1 MAKRFV
7 IKDYKSMTP
16 DLMALLVET
25 YPDGFEYDTEY
36 FTNSKGERVE
46 AVPLETENTKYLIK
60 VSTTLVQKFEAYEDD
75 EYVDTDSDSDDFEGA
90 EDVED
95 ADL

>member
-16 DLMALLVET
+16 DLMALLVEA

-36 FTNSKGERVE
+36 FTNAKGERVE
-46 AVPLETENTKYLIK
+46 AVPLETEDTKYLIK
-60 VSTTLVQKFEAYEDD
+60 VSTTLVQNFEAFESEEEDTDNDPEDFDTEGVEDD
-75 EYVDTDSDSDDFEGA
+75 
-90 EDVED
+90 
-95 ADL
+95 DL

>member
-95 ADL
+95 ANL

>member
-16 DLMALLVET
+16 DLMALLVEA

-36 FTNSKGERVE
+36 FTNAKGERVE
-46 AVPLETENTKYLIK
+46 AVPLETEDTKYLIK
-60 VSTTLVQKFEAYEDD
+60 VSTTLVQNFEAFESDDDDDSDRDPEDFDTDGVEDD
-75 EYVDTDSDSDDFEGA
+75 
-90 EDVED
+90 
-95 ADL
+95 DL

>member
-7 IKDYKSMTP
+7 IKDFKSMTP
-16 DLMALLVET
+16 DLMALLVEA
-25 YPDGFEYDTEY
+25 YPDGLECHTEY
-36 FTNSKGERVE
+36 FTNAKGERVE
-46 AVPLETENTKYLIK
+46 AVPLETEDTKYLIK

-75 EYVDTDSDSDDFEGA
+75 DNDSDSDDFDA
-90 EDVED
+90 MEDVED

>member
-1 MAKRFV
+1 
-7 IKDYKSMTP
+7 MTP
-16 DLMALLVET
+16 DLMALLIET

-95 ADL
+95 DDL

>member
-16 DLMALLVET
+16 DLMALLVEA

-36 FTNSKGERVE
+36 FTNAKGERVE
-46 AVPLETENTKYLIK
+46 AVPLETEDTKYLIK
-60 VSTTLVQKFEAYEDD
+60 VSTTLVQNFEA
-75 EYVDTDSDSDDFEGA
+75 FES
-90 EDVED
+90 EEED
-95 ADL
+95 ADNDPEDFDTEGVEDDDL

>member
-16 DLMALLVET
+16 DLMALLVEA

-36 FTNSKGERVE
+36 FTNAKGERVE
-46 AVPLETENTKYLIK
+46 AVPLETEDTKYLIK
-60 VSTTLVQKFEAYEDD
+60 VSTTLVQKFEAYEDEED
-75 EYVDTDSDSDDFEGA
+75 NDDSDSEEFNAA
-90 EDVED
+90 EDVEEE
-95 ADL
+95 DL